1 MKPGLDQIKESI
13 KERDEHEN
21 RKQISLFGKR
31 DKHVERNTAMSWL
44 QSTMQNRNYRTTN
57 AYFKGVCFC
66 PAQTCF
72 VTTISIWMK
81 KMTCCLKSLL

>member
-31 DKHVERNTAMSWL
+31 DKHVERNTAMS
-44 QSTMQNRNYRTTN
+44 
-57 AYFKGVCFC
+57 
-66 PAQTCF
+66 
-72 VTTISIWMK
+72 
-81 KMTCCLKSLL
+81 